1 MTLKN
6 LKKLRDLNN
15 RLNRWETYFQKE
27 ILDSRPVIVQIPTGT
42 KCNLK
47 CVFCTDRE
55 GKASE
60 NYYDLSFEDF
70 ISLSEPIFL
79 SSMLQLYGWG
89 EPFINPEY
97 EKMFDY
103 VVDNFEG
110 IKFYIS
116 TNGSLLND
124 TWINKLA
131 KYNNSII
138 NISLNASTAATYGS
152 IMKRDKFEQV
162 MRNIK
167 KLDEARRKVE
177 GCMTKI
183 FLSFV
188 NTDKNIDELPEFV
201 EIASEINAGVIIQDM
216 NIIEQKH
223 ANLMVHPDKARYV
236 LNLAQKKALEK
247 KVQFC
252 SFSSLPRDHLNN
264 PDLASNSGPIPD
276 DIPLLPPPPGQCYEP
291 WQRILMS
298 ADGTVSPCCNSQM
311 NLGNLHEKTFQ
322 EIWNGDMYIYLRQ
335 TVNTPNPPGDCLK
348 CPVKMSYLLS

>member
-1 MTLKN
+1 MMTYKN
-6 LKKLRDLNN
+6 LKKLRDLNK
-15 RLNRWETYFQKE
+15 RLNTWETYYQKE

-60 NYYDLSFEDF
+60 NYKDLSFEEF
-70 ISLSEPIFL
+70 ISLSEPVFL

-103 VVDNFEG
+103 VADNFDG
-110 IKFYIS
+110 LKFYIS

-124 TWINKLA
+124 TWIDKLV

-138 NISLNASTAATYGS
+138 NISLNAATASTYAS
-152 IMKRDKFEQV
+152 IMKRDKFRQV
-162 MRNIK
+162 MNNIK

-177 GCMTKI
+177 GCRTKI

-188 NTDKNIDELPEFV
+188 NTSKNIDELPKFV
-201 EIASEINAGVIIQDM
+201 QIASEINAGVIIQDL
-216 NIIEQKH
+216 NIMEQRH
-223 ANLMVHPDKARYV
+223 TNLMVHPEKARSV
-236 LNLAQKKALEK
+236 LELAQKKALEK

-252 SFSSLPRDHLNN
+252 SFSSLPLDYLNN
-264 PDLASNSGPIPD
+264 TDNSGPIPD
-276 DIPLLPPPPGQCYEP
+276 DIVLLPPQPGQCYEP
-291 WQRILMS
+291 WQRILMG

-322 EIWNGDMYIYLRQ
+322 EIWNGDMYVYLRR
-335 TVNTPNPPGDCLK
+335 TVNTPYPPEDCLK
-348 CPVKMSYLLS
+348 CPVKMSYLS